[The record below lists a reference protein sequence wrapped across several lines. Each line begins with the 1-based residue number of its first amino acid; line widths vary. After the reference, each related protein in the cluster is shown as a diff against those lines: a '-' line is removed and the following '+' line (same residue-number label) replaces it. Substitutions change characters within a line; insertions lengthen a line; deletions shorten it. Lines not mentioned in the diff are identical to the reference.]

1 MTTNPTLPPSLSR
14 ISVIRTLPR
23 LLALLVL
30 VLSAAGCTHVEPW
43 QRGVLAKPQ
52 MALQPPALQ
61 HGFRKHTYGSR
72 EAIAGTDASSGGGCG
87 CY

>member
-1 MTTNPTLPPSLSR
+1 MTIKHILPPFHSSIMSLR
-14 ISVIRTLPR
+14 MLPR
-23 LLALLVL
+23 LLALGVL
-30 VLSAAGCTHVEPW
+30 LLSAVGCTHVEPW
-43 QRGVLAKPQ
+43 ERGVLAKPH
-52 MALQPPALQ
+52 MALQPPALL